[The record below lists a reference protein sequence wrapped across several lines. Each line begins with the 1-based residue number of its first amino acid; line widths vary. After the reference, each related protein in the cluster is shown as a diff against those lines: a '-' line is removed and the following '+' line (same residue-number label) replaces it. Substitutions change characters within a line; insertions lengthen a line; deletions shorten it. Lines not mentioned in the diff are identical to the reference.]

1 MSDNE
6 KRMELFRVFGP
17 VRINLYGH
25 ADCAEALAQRIVSRG
40 DDLVIAAAAVVNAA
54 ARTRVQDRLSHHS
67 VRKTASQTQLRPSS
81 GFDFLQ

>member
-1 MSDNE
+1 
-6 KRMELFRVFGP
+6 MELFRVFGP
-17 VRINLYGH
+17 AHISLYGH

-54 ARTRVQDRLSHHS
+54 VRTRVQDRLSHHS

-81 GFDFLQ
+81 GFNFLQ